1 MRTILKIIAAPFVLA
16 LILIV
21 AVLTFL
27 SCVAG
32 AVCIVACVGL
42 SLLAILC
49 LLAGQTVGCCAGVPG
64 FPLWAPGPGRLAG
77 GASAW
82 CEVCGD
88 GLYGELILMDKVSRS
103 SGRRVKQTAARFFC
117 WERRCGYR
125 YNLHPALQGSGG
137 ENGCPDDGGSVC
149 LRAQSEKAGGCVCLP
164 LRSGLGPR

>member
-32 AVCIVACVGL
+32 VVCIVACVGL

-49 LLAGQTVGCCAGVPG
+49 LLAGQTVGCIAMFV
-64 FPLWAPGPGRLAG
+64 LAF
-77 GASAW
+77 AW
-82 CEVCGD
+82 GKVCGD
-88 GLYGELILMDKVSRS
+88 GLYGELILLDKVSRGA
-103 SGRRVKQTAARFFC
+103 GRRVEQTAARFFC

-125 YNLHPALQGSGG
+125 YNLYPALQDGG
-137 ENGCPDDGGSVC
+137 RKNGCPDDGGSVC
-149 LRAQSEKAGGCVCLP
+149 LRAQSEKAGGRVCLL
-164 LRSGLGPR
+164 LRSGVGPG

>member
-49 LLAGQTVGCCAGVPG
+49 LLAGQTVGCIAMFVLAFLVSPFGLPALGGWLVE
-64 FPLWAPGPGRLAG
+64 RLHG
-77 GASAW
+77 
-82 CEVCGD
+82 
-88 GLYGELILMDKVSRS
+88 RS

-137 ENGCPDDGGSVC
+137 KNCYSDNGGSVC
-149 LRAQSEKAGGCVCLP
+149 LRAQSEKAGGRVCLP
-164 LRSGLGPR
+164 LRSGVGPR